1 MENVEKFLIDLE
13 VLYHMRRAMPG
24 CVVMGG
30 LAVPFHLD
38 REAARV
44 SIDVDVVTGL
54 DAEGSRLAMDRAF
67 KDMGGTIRDG
77 KPHRPRFPRRALPL
91 NTYFCR
97 YTSALDTEPREIKI
111 GLLYARRPGESP
123 HRPAFRIRTILS
135 RFFAIDL
142 AALLPTPRA
151 AKTSP
156 SICGLFA
163 TGSPPYLPH
172 ASPIFLTASL
182 GMPSKSGTGD
192 SL

>member
-77 KPHRPRFPRRALPL
+77 KPHRPAFQEGPFRSTRTFAATL
-91 NTYFCR
+91 
-97 YTSALDTEPREIKI
+97 
-111 GLLYARRPGESP
+111 RPW
-123 HRPAFRIRTILS
+123 
-135 RFFAIDL
+135 
-142 AALLPTPRA
+142 TP
-151 AKTSP
+151 
-156 SICGLFA
+156 
-163 TGSPPYLPH
+163 
-172 ASPIFLTASL
+172 SL
-182 GMPSKSGTGD
+182 GR
-192 SL
+192 